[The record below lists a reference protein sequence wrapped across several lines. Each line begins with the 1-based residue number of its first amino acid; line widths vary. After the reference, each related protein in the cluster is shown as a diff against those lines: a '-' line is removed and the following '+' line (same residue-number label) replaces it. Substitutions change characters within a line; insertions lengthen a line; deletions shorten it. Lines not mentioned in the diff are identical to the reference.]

1 LRNGELIAYSV
12 QDVPKLIW
20 RVASLE
26 SSRSFSSL
34 AATTGKVAHSAD
46 DRTLVLYDLST
57 GERLA
62 TKGLDDLH
70 ITQLQFSTDGKELAV
85 LDRQGTLHLLSA
97 ENLKTLGPGKKCPEP
112 GEIVLISPSLT
123 ACFSGGFQPVN
134 AVTQFSPTP
143 ETKKLDN
150 LRDTLRAARFSRD
163 SKQIALGFMGGKFA
177 IWDVG
182 RHNMSQRKFMPH
194 SADVTAIGWADNVN
208 QIAIGDQN
216 GTISIQNTNKI
227 LRIVGR
233 SKFTQD
239 GKSVVK
245 VGKRI
250 IPISTYENQVDEL
263 KDRIEF
269 EKLTSRAPSAF
280 SGTRNVFAAVDGDRL
295 SIWATKDGQRI
306 AALEVP
312 KLRSPGGSLAQ
323 LAADA
328 TGLRYAL
335 IVNALTFRVVDCTS
349 SQDCGSPLS
358 EDRELKIDSYI
369 ASIAVSADGNLLA
382 VGSGIYNGAIYLWR
396 WADTKPFAALRGGH
410 DVLDVRSLVF
420 HPTAPILV
428 SSGNRRIVFWDL
440 LGQREIG
447 SIDNLKSD
455 TFRLSFS
462 VDGSVLIA
470 ELSDQQAIVVEFDP
484 MNWIKLACK
493 VAGRRLDEQEM
504 TQFGILPRELSCPA
518 PQ

>member
-1 LRNGELIAYSV
+1 VKN
-12 QDVPKLIW
+12 
-20 RVASLE
+20 
-26 SSRSFSSL
+26 
-34 AATTGKVAHSAD
+34 
-46 DRTLVLYDLST
+46 
-57 GERLA
+57 
-62 TKGLDDLH
+62 
-70 ITQLQFSTDGKELAV
+70 
-85 LDRQGTLHLLSA
+85 SA
-97 ENLKTLGPGKKCPEP
+97 ENLKTSGPGQKCPEP

-123 ACFSGGFQPVN
+123 ACFSGGFQPDN
-134 AVTQFSPTP
+134 TVTQFSPTP

-150 LRDTLRAARFSRD
+150 LRGTVRAVRFSHN

-194 SADVTAIGWADNVN
+194 TGDVTAIGWAENVN

-227 LRIVGR
+227 SRIVGQ
-233 SKFTQD
+233 SKFAQD

-245 VGKRI
+245 VGERI
-250 IPISTYENQVDEL
+250 IPISTYDNQVDEL

-280 SGTRNVFAAVDGDRL
+280 SVNRNVFAAVDGDRL
-295 SIWATKDGQRI
+295 SIWATKNGQRI

-312 KLRSPGGSLAQ
+312 KLHSAGDGLTQ

-328 TGLRYAL
+328 AGLRYAL
-335 IVNALTFRVVDCTS
+335 IVKAKTFRIVDCTS
-349 SQDCGSPLS
+349 SQDCSSPQS
-358 EDRELKIDSYI
+358 KDRELKTDSYI
-369 ASIAVSADGNLLA
+369 ASIAISADGNLLA
-382 VGSGIYNGAIYLWR
+382 VGSGIYDEAIYLWR
-396 WADTKPFAALRGGH
+396 WTDTEPFAALRGGH
-410 DVLDVRSLVF
+410 DVLDVKSLVF
-420 HPTAPILV
+420 HPAAPILV

-447 SIDNLKSD
+447 SIDNLRD
-455 TFRLSFS
+455 DAFRLSFS
-462 VDGSVLIA
+462 VDGSLLIA
-470 ELSDQQAIVVEFDP
+470 ELGNPQAIVVEFDP
-484 MNWIKLACK
+484 MNWIKLACN

-504 TQFGILPRELSCPA
+504 TQFGILPRELSCPV